1 MKNNDIT
8 FILESLNKVCCSPP
22 SPRTYVNAPTLV
34 MSGIFTNGQ
43 TLVVSAVGPGKLHL
57 LSYES
62 NAKIQNHVGYI
73 PTNKTGE
80 TRFVISHS
88 YTFTK
93 FAFFWEGSGEAVY
106 GVGTSLVRQPVG
118 KSWTSASLASWGN
131 PNITTANVTSQVTSA
146 VTRDNQI
153 TAFII
158 PDLI

>member
-1 MKNNDIT
+1 M
-8 FILESLNKVCCSPP
+8 NKVCCSPL
-22 SPRTYVNAPTLV
+22 SPRTYVNALTLV
-34 MSGIFTNGQ
+34 MAGIFTNGQ
-43 TLVVSAVGPGKLHL
+43 TLVVSAIGPGKLHL

-62 NAKIQNHVGYI
+62 NAKIVNHIGYI
-73 PTNKTGE
+73 PTSKTGE
-80 TRFVISHS
+80 TRFLISHS

-118 KSWTSASLASWGN
+118 KSWASASLASWGS
-131 PNITTANVTSQVTSA
+131 PTITTANVTSQVTSA
-146 VTRDNQI
+146 VTRNNEI

>member
-1 MKNNDIT
+1 M
-8 FILESLNKVCCSPP
+8 NKVGCSPP
-22 SPRTYVNAPTLV
+22 SPRTYVNALTLV

-57 LSYES
+57 LSYQS
-62 NAKIQNHVGYI
+62 NAKIVNHVGYI
-73 PTNKTGE
+73 PTSKTGE

-106 GVGTSLVRQPVG
+106 GIGTSLVRSPVG
-118 KSWTSASLASWGN
+118 KSWNSASLASWGS
-131 PNITTANVTSQVTSA
+131 PTITTANVTSQVTSA
-146 VTRDNQI
+146 VTRDNAI

>member
-1 MKNNDIT
+1 MAV
-8 FILESLNKVCCSPP
+8 FV
-22 SPRTYVNAPTLV
+22 
-34 MSGIFTNGQ
+34 NGQ

-62 NAKIQNHVGYI
+62 NGGLPNHVGYL
-73 PTNKTGE
+73 PTSKTGE
-80 TRFVISHS
+80 TRFLISHS

-106 GVGTSLVRQPVG
+106 GIGTSLVRQPVG
-118 KSWTSASLASWGN
+118 TSWDSASLASWGS
-131 PNITTANVTSQVTSA
+131 PTITTANVTSQLTSA
-146 VTRDNQI
+146 LTCDNQI